1 MNDHQRRDGGVV
13 AGMLLGLVS
22 GLLMGGPLAWLVSH
36 TTERSVWKVVGVAAA
51 IVTLD
56 AGSVLERDHF
66 VDFPMAEPLLNSSMV
81 QVDASPRFVGR
92 ATSVPLSL
100 GVPLSWSLIE
110 PTDPTCVD
118 DLSVLL
124 ADAGV
129 NAPADSKRVLEAL
142 KARLAP

>member
-13 AGMLLGLVS
+13 AGLLLGLVS
-22 GLLMGGPLAWLVSH
+22 GLLVGGPLAWLVSH
-36 TTERSVWKVVGVAAA
+36 RTERSVWQVAGVAAA

-66 VDFPMAEPLLNSSMV
+66 VDFPMPEPFLNSSMV

-110 PTDPTCVD
+110 PTDPTCVA
-118 DLSVLL
+118 DLSALL

-129 NAPADSKRVLEAL
+129 NTPADSKRVFEAL